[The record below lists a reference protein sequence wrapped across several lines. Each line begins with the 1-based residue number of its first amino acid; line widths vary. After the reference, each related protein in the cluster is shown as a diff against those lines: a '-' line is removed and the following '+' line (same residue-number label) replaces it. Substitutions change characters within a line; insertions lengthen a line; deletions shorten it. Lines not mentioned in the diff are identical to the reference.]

1 MGEVNAITGMY
12 IRAMGLHLRNP
23 FLAADVYA
31 GFFKV
36 WEGEALLLQDVEAN
50 GRIVW
55 YHTV

>member
-1 MGEVNAITGMY
+1 MGEVNALTGMY

-31 GFFKV
+31 AFFKD
-36 WEGEALLLQDVEAN
+36 WEGEALLLRDVQAN